1 MNILSFDLGTPS
13 SKTALAAMISD
24 SPDRPVQAMIPTTA
38 EALIQAVDRYQPDV
52 IVIEAT
58 SGIGWVTDLLRSHP
72 SKPRVLVA
80 NPRDEAWRNRTSK
93 TDRKDAVLL
102 AKLALGGQL
111 KTVHVP
117 DASQRGWRELIS
129 MRHGWVRMRTQ
140 VKNRI
145 RAILKRQ
152 NLHRKELWSKPGL
165 AWLAELARPLAEVS
179 ADDMWRGLLA
189 CEIAG
194 LEQVEKVI
202 ATLEQ
207 RLDAMIVASP
217 QATMLA
223 KQVDGIGP
231 RTAEALV
238 AWIGDPLRFSNQRAI
253 AHYFGLCPNVAQSS
267 NTLRHGRITKTGQP
281 IVRHLLV
288 EVVQNAART
297 VPAIAERIK
306 RISRGCPQRRR
317 QAIVGTARWLLVVA
331 WAKLR
336 DQARGLP
343 VNRLEATAA

>member
-1 MNILSFDLGTPS
+1 MNILAFDLGTPS
-13 SKTALAAMISD
+13 SKTALAALQSD
-24 SPDRPVQAMIPTTA
+24 TPDRPIQAMIPTTA
-38 EALIQAVDRYQPDV
+38 EALLQAVDRYQPDV

-58 SGIGWVTDLLRSHP
+58 SGIGWVTDLLRSHA

-102 AKLALGGQL
+102 AKLALTGQL
-111 KTVHVP
+111 KTVQIPEAAH
-117 DASQRGWRELIS
+117 RGWRELIS
-129 MRHGWVRMRTQ
+129 ARHAWVQMRTQ

-145 RAILKRQ
+145 RALLKRQ

-165 AWLAELARPLAEVS
+165 AWLADLAKPLADIS
-179 ADDMWRGLLA
+179 AGEMWRGILA
-189 CEIAG
+189 EEVAG
-194 LEQVEKVI
+194 LECLEQRI
-202 ATLEQ
+202 ASMEQ
-207 RLDAMIVASP
+207 RLDAMIDASP
-217 QATMLA
+217 QATMLVT
-223 KQVDGIGP
+223 QIEGVGP

-238 AWIGDPLRFSNQRAI
+238 AWIGDPLRFPNQRSV
-253 AHYFGLCPNVAQSS
+253 AHYFGLCPSVTQSS

-281 IVRHLLV
+281 IVRHMLV
-288 EVVQNAART
+288 EVVQNAVRT
-297 VPAIAERIK
+297 VPAVAERVE

-343 VNRLEATAA
+343 VNRQEITAA